1 MRSILEALKSILNAI
16 FGGEGTVKKTPTQTK
31 PTTPIK
37 PPQPPVIDKD
47 DNEPDLPPQPE
58 VPDNVDLGEDDD
70 VIAQDGADV
79 QPDTVVVVV
88 NEHDLEVIEETVN
101 ENAPSEDETKVEE
114 DIFDEAAEEVEPSD
128 KPTLPAD
135 GSEIDPNE
143 DISDDS
149 DPVVVPD
156 TPEEVIETHNAR
168 YLWCLDNG
176 HGRLTRGKRSPLFAD
191 KKTRFFEYEF
201 NRDIVARIVA
211 KLDEV
216 GVKYFVTVPEVD
228 VDNFLE
234 IRVKRA
240 NDKRSILPKIFVS
253 IHSNAAPARSANDW
267 AAASIS
273 GIETWHFHGSK
284 KGQTI
289 AGVFQKHLLSKT
301 GWKNRHLKSRSSNQF
316 YVLRKTRMPAILTEN
331 GFYNNKTQ
339 VAELMKP
346 AIRQKIADAHVA
358 AILELEEKGIDGV
371 GLKG

>member
-1 MRSILEALKSILNAI
+1 MRSIIEAIKAILNAI
-16 FGGEGTVKKTPTQTK
+16 FGGAGTVPKEPTK
-31 PTTPIK
+31 PKPRPTTPEK
-37 PPQPPVIDKD
+37 PPVVQPP
-47 DNEPDLPPQPE
+47 NPSEPELPPQPE
-58 VPDNVDLGEDDD
+58 VPDIVDLDEDDD
-70 VIAQDGADV
+70 EIPQDGAEI

-88 NEHDLEVIEETVN
+88 SEKDLEIIDETVN
-101 ENAPSEDETKVEE
+101 EDAPTTDTDASENV
-114 DIFDEAAEEVEPSD
+114 FGEAADKVTPTN

-135 GSEIDPNE
+135 GSQVDLDEVA
-143 DISDDS
+143 DD
-149 DPVVVPD
+149 DGTVNVPT
-156 TPEEVIETHNAR
+156 TPTEVLDQHNAR

-191 KKTRFFEYEF
+191 RKTRFYEYEF

-240 NDKRSILPKIFVS
+240 NEKRSILPKIFVS
-253 IHSNAAPARSANDW
+253 VHSNAAPARSANDW
-267 AAASIS
+267 APASIS
-273 GIETWHFHGSK
+273 GIETWHFHGSRR
-284 KGQTI
+284 GQTI
-289 AGVFQKHLLSKT
+289 AGVFQKHLLAKT
-301 GWKNRHLKSRSSNQF
+301 GWRNRHLKSRATRQF

-331 GFYNNKTQ
+331 GFYNNKQQ

-346 AIRQKIADAHVA
+346 AVRQKIADAHVA

-371 GLKG
+371 GLLG

>member
-16 FGGEGTVKKTPTQTK
+16 FGGEGTVPKK
-31 PTTPIK
+31 PTSKPKPTPR
-37 PPQPPVIDKD
+37 PPQPPVIDHK
-47 DNEPDLPPQPE
+47 EPEPELPPQPE
-58 VPDNVDLGEDDD
+58 VPDNIDLGEDDEI
-70 VIAQDGADV
+70 IAQDGAEI

-88 NEHDLEVIEETVN
+88 SEKDLEIIDETIN
-101 ENAPSEDETKVEE
+101 ENAPSEDEKKVEE
-114 DIFDEAAEEVEPSD
+114 DIFDEAAEEVEPTD

-135 GSEIDPNE
+135 GSEVDLEEVIDE
-143 DISDDS
+143 DEDTVTI
-149 DPVVVPD
+149 PD
-156 TPEEVIETHNAR
+156 TPEEVIATHNAR

-191 KKTRFFEYEF
+191 RKTRFFEYEF

-211 KLDEV
+211 KLDEI
-216 GVKYFVTVPEVD
+216 GIKYFVTVPEVD
-228 VDNFLE
+228 VDNYLE

-240 NDKRSILPKIFVS
+240 NEKRSILPKIFVS

-267 AAASIS
+267 APASIS

-284 KGQTI
+284 RGQRI

-301 GWKNRHLKSRSSNQF
+301 GWKNRHLKSRSNNQF

-371 GLKG
+371 GLQG